1 MLEDNGADTVIW
13 NRGEALLHPSIIIHP
28 VVNGDITDDLTI
40 VVSRDF
46 GPGLCCYARTLLL
59 GVISVGASAV
69 HSYDGTR
76 TYIELVERVSGSC
89 ALFSIC

>member
-1 MLEDNGADTVIW
+1 MRA
-13 NRGEALLHPSIIIHP
+13 
-28 VVNGDITDDLTI
+28 VVDGDITDDMTI
-40 VVSRDF
+40 VVSKDF

-76 TYIELVERVSGSC
+76 TYIELVVERFSQVSGLC
-89 ALFSIC
+89 TPFSIC